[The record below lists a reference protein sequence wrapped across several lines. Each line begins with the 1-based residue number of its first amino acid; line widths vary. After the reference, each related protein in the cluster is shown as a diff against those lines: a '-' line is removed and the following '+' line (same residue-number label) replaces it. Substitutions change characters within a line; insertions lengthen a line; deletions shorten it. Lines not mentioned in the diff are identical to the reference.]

1 MGMTI
6 PAALFRRTTMRLR
19 PMLLGFG
26 VLLTVAAAAPA
37 SAETD
42 EATRAARWAD
52 LRSQLFGERAM
63 EDGASLLTIETP
75 DRAEDAALVPVRIR
89 IAEALRHD
97 IEQLY
102 FVIDD
107 NPSPLAGRFAFGP
120 AADPS
125 EIAIRVRVDDYTYLH
140 AVAETKDGKLYS
152 VARFIKAAGGCS
164 APAGKDQVLA
174 MQRLGQMKMTMK
186 GAPHLGEPVEAHLLV
201 SHPNNSGMQMDQVT
215 RNYVPAD
222 FVRSIRLRYDGKKL
236 LTMES
241 DISISEDP
249 SLTFTFVPSAPS
261 GAIEAAVEDSNNRHF
276 ERSWPVKVEP
286 GT

>member
-1 MGMTI
+1 
-6 PAALFRRTTMRLR
+6 MRLR
-19 PMLLGFG
+19 PMLLGLG
-26 VLLTVAAAAPA
+26 VLLAVAAPA
-37 SAETD
+37 FAETD
-42 EATRAARWAD
+42 EATRVARWAD
-52 LRSQLFGERAM
+52 LRAQIFGERAI
-63 EDGASLLTIETP
+63 EDGASMLAIEAP
-75 DRAEDAALVPVRIR
+75 DRADDAALVPIRIR
-89 IAEALRHD
+89 IADALRRD

-140 AVAETKDGKLYS
+140 AVAETKGGKLYA

-174 MQRLGQMKMTMK
+174 MQRIGQMKMTMK
-186 GAPHLGEPVEAHLLV
+186 GAPHLGEPLEAHLLV
-201 SHPNNSGMQMDQVT
+201 SHPNSSGMQMDQVT

-222 FVRSIRLRYDGKKL
+222 FVRTIRLRYSGKPL
-236 LTMES
+236 LTMDS

-249 SLTFTFVPSAPS
+249 SLTFAFVPSAAS
-261 GAIEAAVEDSNNRHF
+261 GEIEVAVEDSSNRHF

-286 GT
+286 GM

>member
-1 MGMTI
+1 MGMSDKRRCFGGTI
-6 PAALFRRTTMRLR
+6 MRLT
-19 PMLLGFG
+19 PIVLGLGILLAGA
-26 VLLTVAAAAPA
+26 VMAPA

-52 LRSQLFGERAM
+52 LRAQIFGERAM
-63 EDGASLLTIETP
+63 EEGASLLAIDAP
-75 DRAEDAALVPVRIR
+75 DRAEDAALVPVKIR
-89 IAEALRHD
+89 IAGELRRG

-102 FVIDD
+102 LIIDD
-107 NPSPLAGRFAFGP
+107 NPSPLAGRFAFGA

-140 AVAETKDGKLYS
+140 AVAETKDGRLYA

-174 MQRLGQMKMTMK
+174 MERLGQMKMTMK
-186 GAPHLGEPVEAHLLV
+186 GTPHLGEPLEAHLLV

-222 FVRSIRLRYDGKKL
+222 FVRSIHLRYGGKPL

-249 SLTFTFVPSAPS
+249 SLTFAFVPSAAS
-261 GAIEAAVEDSNNRHF
+261 DKIDAAVVDSSGRHF

>member
-1 MGMTI
+1 MGMSDTRCCFEATI
-6 PAALFRRTTMRLR
+6 MRLM
-19 PMLLGFG
+19 PMVLGFG
-26 VLLTVAAAAPA
+26 ILLAGAVMAPA
-37 SAETD
+37 SAEID

-52 LRSQLFGERAM
+52 LRAQIFGERAM
-63 EDGASLLTIETP
+63 EDGAGLLTIEAP
-75 DRAEDAALVPVRIR
+75 ERAEDAALVPVKIR
-89 IAEALRHD
+89 ITGALRRD

-107 NPSPLAGRFAFGP
+107 NPSPLAGRFTFGA

-140 AVAETKDGKLYS
+140 AIAETKDGRLYA
-152 VARFIKAAGGCS
+152 VARFVKAAGGCS

-186 GAPHLGEPVEAHLLV
+186 GTPHLGEPLEAHLLI
-201 SHPNNSGMQMDQVT
+201 SHPNSSGMQMNQVT

-222 FVRSIRLRYDGKKL
+222 FVRSIRLRYGGKPL

-249 SLTFTFVPSAPS
+249 SLTFAFVPGAAA
-261 GAIEAAVEDSNNRHF
+261 GAIDVAVEDSSNRHF
-276 ERSWPVKVEP
+276 EHSWPVKVEP